1 MNGRL
6 EHLAIV
12 TPISQPIAPMRNHG
26 VLIAACLISAPCQ
39 AAEVTRTTEDRCSL
53 AAAEIEDRASIV
65 CDDVGPKALARLNTL
80 LNERDLQLHE
90 KVAEAEAWARAYREL
105 NGRLE
110 LDIPTAGAA

>member
-53 AAAEIEDRASIV
+53 AVAAIEDRASIV
-65 CDDVGPKALARLNTL
+65 CDGVATS
-80 LNERDLQLHE
+80 
-90 KVAEAEAWARAYREL
+90 KVTATVKTADGGNVA
-105 NGRLE
+105 NG
-110 LDIPTAGAA
+110 LDANFSVQVLGTASPPMVRSTNST